1 MSLPWPTFWSHV
13 QDEEDRAALRAV
25 LTDLLS
31 QGSILGDGGRDR
43 ELYRLVRERYSHE
56 VGEYLAPLGLKLVFY
71 EEPYPIMLAEPQP
84 DECGLLARFDKQES
98 IFALVLWRMYDEAFM
113 QARSKAVLFDT
124 NAVWMKWQVYFPSIE
139 PPTGAMMRKML
150 ATLRRKNFV
159 RTADAGDPAHPDELT
174 IEMLP
179 TLARAIDFDGIAGW
193 QAQAARYAAP
203 EPANTAP
210 PADS

>member
-1 MSLPWPTFWSHV
+1 MSLLWPTFWDHV

-25 LTDLLS
+25 LTELLS
-31 QGSILGDGGRDR
+31 EGSILGDGGRGR
-43 ELYRLVRERYSHE
+43 ELYRLVRERYSRE
-56 VGEYLAPLGLKLVFY
+56 VVEYLAPLGLKLVSY
-71 EEPYPIMLAEPQP
+71 EERYSIMLAEPQP

-124 NAVWMKWQVYFPSIE
+124 DAVWKQWQVYFPKVE
-139 PPTGAMMRKML
+139 PPTGPMMRKLL

-174 IEMLP
+174 IEVLP
-179 TLARAIDFDGIAGW
+179 TLARAIDFDGIAEW
-193 QAQAARYAAP
+193 QTQAARYAAP
-203 EPANTAP
+203 ETANVAP
-210 PADS
+210 PAES